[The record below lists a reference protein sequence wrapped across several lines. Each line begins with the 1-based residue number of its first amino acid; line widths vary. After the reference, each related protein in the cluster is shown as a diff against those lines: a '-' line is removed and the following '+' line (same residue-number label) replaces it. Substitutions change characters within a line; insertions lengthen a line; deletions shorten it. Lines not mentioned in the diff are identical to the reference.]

1 MQFFTD
7 AEAAAWARGRTML
20 MPFGDRPE
28 RQPRLPS
35 LRCSFPQPANR
46 LFAFSAY
53 IASAIT
59 SGDSCLLWI
68 TEYGVW
74 PSSENLHLYYRLRE
88 SYGDHRLLHEAPAH
102 LCLKHETDDLTTLLQ
117 LALLFGW
124 DAYLLPDSDHL
135 AVFCSHDEFV
145 ECYSRS
151 TDQLA
156 EIKAGLARMN
166 IEPQT

>member
-1 MQFFTD
+1 MQVLTNE
-7 AEAAAWARGRTML
+7 EAAAWARGRTLL

-35 LRCSFPQPANR
+35 LRFALPQPAHR
-46 LFAFSAY
+46 LFAFSSY
-53 IASAIT
+53 VASAIT
-59 SGDSCLLWI
+59 SGDSCLVWI

-74 PSSENLHLYYRLRE
+74 PSNENTHLYYRLRE

-102 LCLKHETDDLTTLLQ
+102 LCLKHEAADLITVLQ

-124 DAYLLPDSDHL
+124 DAYLLPESDHV
-135 AVFCSHDEFV
+135 AAFCSHDEFV
-145 ECYSRS
+145 EWYSRS
-151 TDQLA
+151 PDQLA
-156 EIKAGLARMN
+156 EFQAGLARMN

>member
-1 MQFFTD
+1 MQFLTD

-35 LRCSFPQPANR
+35 LRGAFPHSANR
-46 LFAFSAY
+46 IFAFSSY

-59 SGDSCLLWI
+59 GGDSCLLWI

-74 PSSENLHLYYRLRE
+74 PSSENTHLYYRLRE

-102 LCLKHETDDLTTLLQ
+102 LFLKHEADDLVTLLQ

-124 DAYLLPDSDHL
+124 DAYLLHDSDHI
-135 AVFCSHDEFV
+135 AAFFSHDGFV

-151 TDQLA
+151 PDQLV
-156 EIKAGLARMN
+156 EIKAGLARME
-166 IEPQT
+166 IESQT